1 MEHWLQTRL
10 NELDM
15 THEQF
20 VQRLAEHEIVRSRVT
35 VTNWVNGTPISLF
48 SSPEE
53 TKRLADALEWS
64 VDLMLM
70 EAGYD
75 IRYSAIAVPKELM
88 PHVRFYKR
96 LKPPQQS
103 QYLEAVEF
111 VSNMFR
117 RFRNDGSDK
126 EEGP

>member
-20 VQRLAEHEIVRSRVT
+20 VQRLADHQIVRSRVT

-53 TKRLADALEWS
+53 TKHLADALEWS
-64 VDLMLM
+64 VDVMLM

-75 IRYSAIAVPKELM
+75 IRYSAISVPRELM

-96 LKPPQQS
+96 LKPEQQS
-103 QYLEAVEF
+103 QYLEAVAF

-117 RFRNDGSDK
+117 RFRNDGS
-126 EEGP
+126 